1 MKLFQSLAARSG
13 SPLSMGDYQ
22 TLLKFGGMQYPL
34 FNLNQTLGGTTEKID
49 ESFAGYAEGAC
60 KANGVVF
67 ACMLVRQMLFSEARF
82 QFRQRTNGRPGDL
95 FGSPALTPLEKPWP
109 NGTTGDLLGR
119 AMQDVDLAGNF
130 YAYRNGDRIVRM
142 RPDWVTIIMGSK
154 TRHEAQAGDLDA
166 EVLGYVYEPGG
177 PGSGRPPVALLA
189 ESVAHFAPTPDP
201 TAAFRGMSWLTPLI
215 QDITA
220 DASAMRHKQKFF
232 ENGATG
238 NMVVSLDP
246 QVSVEAFEKFKSL
259 FEGHHRGLEN
269 AYETIFLGG
278 GADVKVVGSDLKQ
291 VDFAVTQ
298 AHGEL
303 RIAAVAGAG
312 LNLILGLGG
321 PPTYANFAEAKTA
334 LASITLRPLWR
345 DFAASIAS
353 IIDVPN
359 RAELWYDDRD
369 IPFLAEDIKEA
380 AEVQQLEAITM
391 RELINAGFDAESV
404 VDAVMAGDF
413 KRLKH
418 TGLVSV
424 QLQPPGSEQP
434 SSNGNGSTPALPAP
448 SNN

>member
-1 MKLFQSLAARSG
+1 VAKLWKTLTRS
-13 SPLSMGDYQ
+13 SPLSMADYQ
-22 TLLKFGGMQYPL
+22 SYFQFGGLQYPMMG
-34 FNLNQTLGGTTEKID
+34 LNQTLGGTTEKI
-49 ESFAGYAEGAC
+49 EGSFAGYVEGAY
-60 KANGVVF
+60 KNNGVVF
-67 ACMLVRQMLFSEARF
+67 ACMLTRQMLFSEARF
-82 QFRQRTNGRPGDL
+82 QFRQRSQGRPGDL
-95 FGSPALTPLEKPWP
+95 FGTPALAPLEKPWR

-119 AMQDVDLAGNF
+119 AMQDIDLAGNF
-130 YAYRNGDRIVRM
+130 YAYRDQGRIIRM
-142 RPDWVTIIMGSK
+142 RPDWVTIIMGSN
-154 TRHEAQAGDLDA
+154 TRRDAQAGDLDA
-166 EVLGYVYEPGG
+166 EVIGYVYEPGG
-177 PGSGRPPVALLA
+177 PGSGRKPVGLLP

-201 TAAFRGMSWLTPLI
+201 TASYRGMSWLTPLI

-246 QVSVEAFEKFKSL
+246 AVSVDAFEKFKTL
-259 FEGHHRGLEN
+259 FEGHHRGVEN

-345 DFAASIAS
+345 DFANSIAS
-353 IIDVPN
+353 IIDVPAG
-359 RAELWYDDRD
+359 AELWYDDRD
-369 IPFLAEDIKEA
+369 IPFLAEDIKQA
-380 AEVQQLEAITM
+380 AEVQQLEAVTM
-391 RELINAGFDAESV
+391 RELINAGFDPQSV
-404 VDAVMAGDF
+404 TDAVMSGDF

-424 QLQPPGSEQP
+424 QLQAPGATPQP
-434 SSNGNGSTPALPAP
+434 SLNGSTQKALPAP
-448 SNN
+448 SSN